1 MYFYVTWSNLGISLF
16 FVTWMALISGIMNEY
31 VFKIRKECCYVG
43 RVRGNR
49 CENTKRKKY
58 LNEIFYIL
66 KRICLNLERKNIIC
80 FVINHW
86 VIILIDKIWQ
96 YCFKNTSLVWLQ
108 FFTYTLSSWYQLHG
122 PLQQT
127 SNCS

>member
-1 MYFYVTWSNLGISLF
+1 
-16 FVTWMALISGIMNEY
+16 MALISGIMNEY

-43 RVRGNR
+43 RVSGNR

-86 VIILIDKIWQ
+86 VIILIDKI
-96 YCFKNTSLVWLQ
+96 
-108 FFTYTLSSWYQLHG
+108 
-122 PLQQT
+122 
-127 SNCS
+127 